1 MMFAVAIIAVL
12 IALTLAV
19 ARALAGPT
27 AFDRLLAANNI
38 GTSAIMLLALFGFM
52 TGRPEFLDIGITYVL
67 LNMIGTLA
75 VLKFFRYGA
84 LGHAQ
89 DLNRD
94 GDQR

>member
-1 MMFAVAIIAVL
+1 MMFAVAIVAVL
-12 IALTLAV
+12 IALSLAV
-19 ARALAGPT
+19 ARALLGPT
-27 AFDRLLAANNI
+27 AFDRLLAVNSI

-52 TGRPEFLDIGITYVL
+52 TDRPEFLDIGITYVL

-89 DLNRD
+89 DLDRD
-94 GDQR
+94 EALR

>member
-1 MMFAVAIIAVL
+1 MMFAVAIVAVL
-12 IALTLAV
+12 IALSLAV
-19 ARALAGPT
+19 VRALAGPT

-89 DLNRD
+89 DLSND
-94 GDQR
+94 GDPR